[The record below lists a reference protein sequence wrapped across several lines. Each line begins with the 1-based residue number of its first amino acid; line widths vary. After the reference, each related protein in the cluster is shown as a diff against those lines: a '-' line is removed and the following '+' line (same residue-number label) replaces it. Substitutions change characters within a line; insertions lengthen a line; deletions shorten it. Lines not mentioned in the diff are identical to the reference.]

1 MQTGPF
7 PCLFGLVRHAVI
19 CMAVIGF
26 FVETAIAAAGSDTP
40 LLEVGVAETDI
51 TPPQG
56 FPMAGYFHER
66 LCEGTIDPLLARAIV
81 FRSDS
86 QQAAIVVCDL
96 IGITTDFSRI
106 VRQRASEKTGI
117 PYANI
122 AVSATHS
129 HTAPDYAKSL
139 YGWLL
144 ARDGITDPSV
154 LAGVEQNPERLAWI
168 GTLIDGTVEA
178 IVRANA
184 VAEPAGLESGWAE
197 QQTPVSFNRRFVQ
210 KDGSVRTWVG
220 LEYAGTVRSAGPI
233 DPEIPILAV
242 KSKDGQP
249 RAIFSNFALHLDTV
263 GGMKWSADYPF
274 HIQSVIRASL
284 GQDVISIFGTG
295 CCGDINHVNPRGTE
309 RNKTDMIGR
318 SVGTTIV
325 EALPSL
331 AVIEK
336 PVLSVRSAEV
346 RLPLQEASSESVSKS
361 LSVLNDVAA
370 GKAVEFLDHVTAHKT
385 LMIDQLRHSPRLAA
399 GADPAIARQLTR
411 CLAGVGAELPVDLQV
426 ICLGR
431 DLAIVCLPGEV
442 FVELGLAIKR
452 ASPCRQT
459 MILELTNCVETYY
472 VPTRA
477 AFAGGGYEPTNSTI
491 AHGGGELLVEE
502 TIRLLREAA
511 VDLPE

>member
-1 MQTGPF
+1 MTPSTVF
-7 PCLFGLVRHAVI
+7 RSFNACRAVLIWLVLPSLCCDSAV
-19 CMAVIGF
+19 AR
-26 FVETAIAAAGSDTP
+26 GSGNGTQ
-40 LLEVGVAETDI
+40 LKVGVAETDI
-51 TPPQG
+51 TPPPG

-66 LCEGTIDPLLARAIV
+66 LCEGVIDPLMARAIV
-81 FRSDS
+81 FRSDE

-96 IGITTDFSRI
+96 IGITTDFARI
-106 VRQRASEKTGI
+106 VRREAAEKTGI

-139 YGWLL
+139 YGWLVSK
-144 ARDGITDPSV
+144 DGITDPAV
-154 LAGVEQNPERLAWI
+154 LAGVEQNPERLAYI
-168 GTLIDGTVEA
+168 GRLIESTVDA
-178 IVRANA
+178 IVQANSA
-184 VAEPAGLESGWAE
+184 AAPAKLESGWAE
-197 QQTPVSFNRRFVQ
+197 QQTPVAFNRRFVQ

-242 KSKDGQP
+242 KSDEGHP
-249 RAIFSNFALHLDTV
+249 RAVFSNFALHLDTV

-274 HIQSVIRASL
+274 YIQNVIRDSL
-284 GQDVISIFGTG
+284 GTDVISIFGTG
-295 CCGDINHVNPRGTE
+295 CCGDVNHVNPRGTE

-318 SVGTTIV
+318 SVGSTIV
-325 EALPSL
+325 SALPSL
-331 AVIEK
+331 DAIES

-346 RLPLQEASSESVSKS
+346 RLPLQEATADSVSKS
-361 LSVLNDVAA
+361 LAVLGDVAA
-370 GKAVEFLDHVTAHKT
+370 GKPVEFLDHVTAHKT
-385 LMIDQLRHSPRLAA
+385 LMIDQLRHEPRLAA
-399 GADPAIARQLTR
+399 GGNPALARRLTR
-411 CLAGVGAELPVDLQV
+411 CLSGVGSELPVDLQV

-502 TIRLLREAA
+502 TIKLLRAA
-511 VDLPE
+511 AAALPE

>member
-1 MQTGPF
+1 MSTPAVHRTFGISLFVLQ
-7 PCLFGLVRHAVI
+7 CLSSAGLCLAPGATLGFGT
-19 CMAVIGF
+19 
-26 FVETAIAAAGSDTP
+26 EPPIA
-40 LLEVGVAETDI
+40 VGVAETDI

-66 LCEGTIDPLLARAIV
+66 LCEGVIDPLLARAIV
-81 FRSDS
+81 FRSGD

-96 IGITTDFSRI
+96 IGISTDFSRL
-106 VRQRASEKTGI
+106 VRRSAAEKTGI
-117 PYANI
+117 PYENI

-129 HTAPDYAKSL
+129 HTAPDYTKSL
-139 YGWLL
+139 YGWLI
-144 ARDGITDPSV
+144 AREGLTDPQT
-154 LAGVEQNPERLAWI
+154 LAGVEQNPERLAYI
-168 GTLIDGTVEA
+168 GRMIDGTVES
-178 IVRANA
+178 IVRAHAAAAPA
-184 VAEPAGLESGWAE
+184 VLESGWAE

-233 DPEIPILAV
+233 DPEIPILSV
-242 KSKDGQP
+242 KSPDGRP

-274 HIQSVIRASL
+274 HIQNVIRESL
-284 GQDVISIFGTG
+284 GAEVISIFGTG

-309 RNKTDMIGR
+309 RNRTDMIGR
-318 SVGTTIV
+318 AVGSTIV
-325 EALPSL
+325 AALPGL
-331 AVIEK
+331 ETLEQ

-346 RLPLQEASSESVSKS
+346 RLPLQEATAESVSKS
-361 LSVLNDVAA
+361 IAVLADVAA
-370 GKAVEFLDHVTAHKT
+370 GKPVEFLDHVTAHKT
-385 LMIDQLRHSPRLAA
+385 LMIDQLRHEPRLAA
-399 GADPAIARQLTR
+399 DADPALARRLTR
-411 CLAGVGAELPVDLQV
+411 SLAGVGPELPVDLQV

-459 MILELTNCVETYY
+459 MILELSNCVETYY

-502 TIRLLREAA
+502 TIKLLRAA
-511 VDLPE
+511 AADLPE

>member
-1 MQTGPF
+1 MQIGPL
-7 PCLFGLVRHAVI
+7 PCSFGSLRLAVI
-19 CMAVIGF
+19 CMALISLNVAS
-26 FVETAIAAAGSDTP
+26 VTAAGRRDAP
-40 LLEVGVAETDI
+40 VIEVGVAETEI
-51 TPPQG
+51 TPPLG

-106 VRQRASEKTGI
+106 VRQRAAEKTGI

-129 HTAPDYAKSL
+129 HTAPDYTKSL

-144 ARDGITDPSV
+144 ARDGATDPAA

-168 GTLIDGTVEA
+168 GRLIDGTVDA
-178 IVRANA
+178 VVRANA
-184 VAEPAGLESGWAE
+184 VAAPAKLESGWAE

-220 LEYAGTVRSAGPI
+220 LEYAGSVRSAGPI
-233 DPEIPILAV
+233 DPEIPILTV
-242 KSKDGQP
+242 KSKEGQV

-274 HIQSVIRASL
+274 YIQSVIRESL
-284 GQDVISIFGTG
+284 GKDVISIFGTG
-295 CCGDINHVNPRGTE
+295 CCGDINHVNPRGKE
-309 RNKTDMIGR
+309 RNGTEMIGR

-325 EALPSL
+325 QGLTSL
-331 AVIEK
+331 AAIEQ

-361 LSVLNDVAA
+361 LSVLSDVAT
-370 GKAVEFLDHVTAHKT
+370 GKQVEFLDHVTAHKT
-385 LMIDQLRHSPRLAA
+385 LMIDQLRHNPRLAA
-399 GADPAIARQLTR
+399 SADPAIARRLTQ

-459 MILELTNCVETYY
+459 MILELTNSVETYY

-502 TIRLLREAA
+502 TIKLLRAA
-511 VDLPE
+511 AADLPE

>member
-1 MQTGPF
+1 MRCPNVTLRNLKAFRQ
-7 PCLFGLVRHAVI
+7 LVA
-19 CMAVIGF
+19 
-26 FVETAIAAAGSDTP
+26 
-40 LLEVGVAETDI
+40 LLLLLPALLSASASATEMEVGVAETDI

-66 LCEGTIDPLLARAIV
+66 LCEGTTDPLMAKAIV
-81 FRSDS
+81 FRSGDS
-86 QQAAIVVCDL
+86 QAAIVVCDL

-106 VRQRASEKTGI
+106 VRRRASEKTGI

-129 HTAPDYAKSL
+129 HTAPDYNKSL
-139 YGWLL
+139 YGWL
-144 ARDGITDPSV
+144 ITRNPPADPAA
-154 LAGVEQNPERLAWI
+154 LTGVEQSPERLAYI
-168 GTLIDGTVEA
+168 ARLIDSTVEA
-178 IVRANA
+178 IVKAHA
-184 VAEPAGLESGWAE
+184 SLAPAQLQSGWAE

-233 DPEIPILAV
+233 DPEIPLLAV
-242 KSKDGQP
+242 RDANGRP

-263 GGMKWSADYPF
+263 GGTKWSADYPVF
-274 HIQSVIRASL
+274 ISSVLREAL
-284 GQDVISIFGTG
+284 GPEVISIFGTG
-295 CCGDINHVNPRGTE
+295 CCGDINHVNPRGTM
-309 RNKTDMIGR
+309 RNTTDVIGK
-318 SVGTTIV
+318 SVGGTIAA
-325 EALPSL
+325 ALPTLTPIEHPVL
-331 AVIEK
+331 AV
-336 PVLSVRSAEV
+336 RSKEV
-346 RLPLQEASSESVSKS
+346 RLPLQPADADAVTRS
-361 LSVLNDVAA
+361 LAILRDVAA
-370 GKAVEFLDHVTAHKT
+370 GKSVEFLDHVTAHKT
-385 LMIDQLRHSPRLAA
+385 LMIDQLRNSPRLAA
-399 GADPAIARQLTR
+399 DADGLLARRLTSE
-411 CLAGVGAELPVDLQV
+411 LAGVGPELPVDLQV

-459 MILELTNCVETYY
+459 MILELTNCVETFY

-502 TIRLLREAA
+502 TIRLLQSATA
-511 VDLPE
+511 DLGQ